1 MELKVIYGQKDIQAR
16 VWELGA
22 QISRDYA
29 NEPLVAVCVLKG
41 AFVFFADLMR
51 SLSIDP
57 EMDFVR
63 LSSYADQTSTTGEV
77 IFSKD
82 MEISVE
88 DKNVLIV
95 EDIVDT
101 GYSINYLT
109 KVLRERKPRSI
120 KICALLDKRERR
132 KVDIQ
137 VDYSGFVL
145 EKGFVVGYGL
155 DYAEK
160 YRNLDGIYELVL

>member
-1 MELKVIYGQKDIQAR
+1 MQFKVVYSQRDIQAR
-16 VWELGA
+16 VQELGA
-22 QISRDYA
+22 QISKDYA

-51 SLSIDP
+51 ALTIDP

-63 LSSYADQTSTTGEV
+63 LSSYADQTSTTGKV
-77 IFSKD
+77 VFSKD

-88 DKNVLIV
+88 NKNVLVV
-95 EDIVDT
+95 EDIVDS
-101 GYSINYLT
+101 GHSINYLT
-109 KVLRERKPRSI
+109 KVLEARKPKSI

-132 KVDIQ
+132 EVDVQ
-137 VDYSGFVL
+137 VDYPGFVL

-160 YRNLDGIYELVL
+160 YRNKDGIYELVF

>member
-1 MELKVIYGQKDIQAR
+1 MELKVIYAQRDIQAR
-16 VWELGA
+16 VQELGA
-22 QISRDYA
+22 QISRDYSS
-29 NEPLVAVCVLKG
+29 EPLVAVCVLKG

-51 SLSIDP
+51 ALSIEP

-63 LSSYADQTSTTGEV
+63 LSSYADQTSTTGKV
-77 IFSKD
+77 IVSRD

-88 DKNVLIV
+88 GKNVLIV

-101 GYSINYLT
+101 GYSISYLT
-109 KVLRERKPRSI
+109 KVLGARKPKSI
-120 KICALLDKRERR
+120 KVCALLDKRERR
-132 KVDIQ
+132 EVDIH
-137 VDYSGFVL
+137 VDYPGFVL